1 MWIRASVLWLLHSY
15 GRQVDVLHVSDC
27 ACSGTWALQRAL
39 ALSAMAVCQDT
50 HLCHHFCFIQAFGG
64 CVLASLYVAV
74 WTPLVQAIDRL
85 LVVSSYSWLFSSCW
99 QLPWYASSKGA
110 AFVQAW
116 SQFFVA
122 WLCSKAVKV
131 NVESRSTK
139 DISSGWKFASCSP
152 MALGSLCTGQKVH
165 LAGVPVRI
173 LFSWSK
179 WCRTWEN
186 PYSRSFVLI
195 FLLQIL
201 CFNFLPVRTLRG
213 LQISWWQI
221 RTCDNF
227 SMPLWF
233 LKAWTWCQWRRSW
246 RWTTTLDVSVIVA
259 NS

>member
-1 MWIRASVLWLLHSY
+1 MLRHLGTAGGPWVVCYRCVSRHALVSPFFVSFKLL
-15 GRQVDVLHVSDC
+15 V
-27 ACSGTWALQRAL
+27 
-39 ALSAMAVCQDT
+39 AVC
-50 HLCHHFCFIQAFGG
+50 LQASMWPCEPRWCKPLIG
-64 CVLASLYVAV
+64 CWSF
-74 WTPLVQAIDRL
+74 QAIRGF
-85 LVVSSYSWLFSSCW
+85 FSSCW

-201 CFNFLPVRTLRG
+201 RFNFLFVRTLRG
-213 LQISWWQI
+213 LQISRWQI

-227 SMPLWF
+227 SMPVWF